1 MHPYLPCP
9 GNFNQPLTTVV
20 KHTNP
25 VFSTILLL
33 VTYIMLS
40 WFLYQTTAPWLVWV
54 LALVF
59 AIVQASLLTTLSEG
73 LRRFISNWLKSDIGY
88 FSIIALGAFSITIIL
103 VWFHVFEYFLMV
115 VGAELLARLDLQNA
129 GLNRWQSLGVLTIT
143 SIVGLSAGLIV
154 SYLVGRQVLPG

>member
-1 MHPYLPCP
+1 M
-9 GNFNQPLTTVV
+9 

-73 LRRFISNWLKSDIGY
+73 LRRFISNWLKSDLGY

>member
-1 MHPYLPCP
+1 
-9 GNFNQPLTTVV
+9 V

-73 LRRFISNWLKSDIGY
+73 LRRFISNWLKSDLGY

-115 VGAELLARLDLQNA
+115 VGAELLASLVLQNA
-129 GLNRWQSLGVLTIT
+129 DLNRWHSLGVLTIN
-143 SIVGLSAGLIV
+143 SIVDL
-154 SYLVGRQVLPG
+154 

>member
-1 MHPYLPCP
+1 M
-9 GNFNQPLTTVV
+9 

-143 SIVGLSAGLIV
+143 SIVGLSVGLIV

>member
-1 MHPYLPCP
+1 
-9 GNFNQPLTTVV
+9 
-20 KHTNP
+20 
-25 VFSTILLL
+25 
-33 VTYIMLS
+33 MLS
-40 WFLYQTTAPWLVWV
+40 WFLYQTTAPWIVWV

-73 LRRFISNWLKSDIGY
+73 LRRFISKWLKSDIGY

-115 VGAELLARLDLQNA
+115 VGAELLVRLDLQNA

-143 SIVGLSAGLIV
+143 SVVGLSVGLIA
-154 SYLVGRQVLPG
+154 SYLVGRQALPG